1 MIRTREP
8 VRPCS
13 ECARPTRSS
22 RTKLKDQPG
31 TVVRGAVNLCM
42 TCYQRQQ
49 RTTPSLSNL
58 APEPRAPRKA
68 VSSAIFATVPDAR
81 DPQRSDC
88 KVRCC
93 RNPFMCG
100 TQFRCACHGV
110 RS

>member
-1 MIRTREP
+1 MSRAREA

-22 RTKLKDQPG
+22 KTKLKDLPG
-31 TVVRGAVNLCM
+31 TVVRGTKTLCM

-49 RTTPSLSNL
+49 RTTPSLSKL
-58 APEPRAPRKA
+58 ASEQRAPGKV
-68 VSSAIFATVPDAR
+68 VSSAILATVPDAR

-88 KVRCC
+88 RVRCC

-100 TQFRCACHGV
+100 TKFRCACHEA